1 VVCATYN
8 GAATVGEQLA
18 SIAEQTEPPTELVI
32 VDDASTDDT
41 VAIVRRFAAEA
52 PFPVRVLEQE
62 VNTGPTG
69 TFERGLI
76 AATGDLIAFS
86 DQDDVWYPNRLAA
99 GRALLDRL
107 PEPALVFSPADVVG
121 PALQA
126 TGRRTIDDRTLEHF
140 CRSDPFQT
148 LVRQN
153 IATGMTMLFDASLRD
168 LVLPI
173 PSIWLHDS
181 WIAPIAAAVGW
192 VDVVREPL
200 VAYRQHDHNLV
211 GQPEKTMASTLAIV
225 EQEGFEHH
233 RHQAERYRVLTQRLH
248 TIPGVVPAH
257 LELARAQRVHWQR
270 RAELPQGHLARLPQV
285 TRELVTGR
293 YHRRS
298 RGIRSAA
305 RDLVAPA

>member
-1 VVCATYN
+1 MD
-8 GAATVGEQLA
+8 QLA
-18 SIAEQTEPPTELVI
+18 SIAGQTELPAELVI
-32 VDDASTDDT
+32 VDDASSDDT
-41 VAIVRRFAAEA
+41 LDVVRRFAEDA
-52 PFPVRVLEQE
+52 PFPVRIIEQA
-62 VNTGPTG
+62 VNAGPTA

-86 DQDDVWYPNRLAA
+86 DQDDVWYADRLAA

-121 PALQA
+121 PDLEP
-126 TGRRTIDDRTLEHF
+126 TGRRTIDERGFEHF
-140 CRSDPFQT
+140 RRTDPFQT
-148 LVRQN
+148 LVRHN
-153 IATGMTMLFDASLRD
+153 IATGMTMLFDASLREY
-168 LVLPI
+168 VLPI
-173 PSIWLHDS
+173 PTIWLHDS

-192 VDVVREPL
+192 VDAVPEPL
-200 VAYRQHDHNLV
+200 VAYRQHDRNLV
-211 GQPEKTMASTLAIV
+211 GQPEKTVAFTLAIV

-233 RHQAERYRVLTQRLH
+233 RHQAERYRALTQRLH
-248 TIPGVVPAH
+248 SLPGVVPAH
-257 LELARAQRVHWQR
+257 LEAARAQRVHWQR
-270 RAELPQGHLARLPQV
+270 RAELPSAHIARLPQV